1 MASTPA
7 TVADVLALAP
17 ELTDAEAANS
27 TRFALIVDTYS
38 VCFLV
43 QPHWGDKFSEA
54 HALVAAHFLTL
65 EFNPGAVGG
74 VVNARAI
81 DKISESY
88 SVGTFEDPEYQST
101 FYGRMFLAKQKA
113 CNIKQSRAIVDT
125 GPTVEWCP
133 PDDRR
138 IP

>member
-7 TVADVLALAP
+7 SVQDVLDLAP
-17 ELTDAEAANS
+17 ELEDAEADNS
-27 TRFALIVDTYS
+27 VRFALIVDTYAI
-38 VCFLV
+38 CFLV
-43 QPHWGDKFSEA
+43 QPHWGNNFSEA
-54 HALVAAHFLTL
+54 HALVAAHFLTI

-74 VVNARAI
+74 VVNARSI

-101 FYGRMFLAKQKA
+101 FYGRMYLAKQTALKA
-113 CNIKQSRAIVDT
+113 KQRAQIDAIN
-125 GPTVEWCP
+125 PPIWCP

-138 IP
+138 LP